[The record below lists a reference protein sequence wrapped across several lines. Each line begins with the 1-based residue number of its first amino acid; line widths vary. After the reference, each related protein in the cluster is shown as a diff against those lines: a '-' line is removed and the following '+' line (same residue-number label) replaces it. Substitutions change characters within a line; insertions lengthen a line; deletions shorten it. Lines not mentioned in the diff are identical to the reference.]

1 MAHLN
6 WKQDSRIVVMIY
18 LIQNLNNGFVKIG
31 RSANPQKRLRQL
43 QTGSGDKLTLLRTY
57 SVANDVAME
66 RRLHS
71 MFWQSKKKGEWFNFP
86 SPDYLAF
93 IDEFLT

>member
-1 MAHLN
+1 
-6 WKQDSRIVVMIY
+6 MIY

-57 SVANDVAME
+57 QSTNDVVVE

-86 SPDYLAF
+86 SADYLDF
-93 IDEFLT
+93 IDAFLLRELTRM